1 MSAAEPQDE
10 VRLYGN
16 WRAERG
22 WGIGA
27 LSTSATV
34 TVFVSLLVPLLAVS
48 IAPVAALP
56 LAAVAAIAIAAVVVR
71 IGGSIRYSRASI
83 ASWLAQSEVQPNS
96 HPPLQP
102 HDPTSPRGVKS
113 EGGR

>member
-1 MSAAEPQDE
+1 MSDSPPDLLDTPAA
-10 VRLYGN
+10 
-16 WRAERG
+16 
-22 WGIGA
+22 
-27 LSTSATV
+27 
-34 TVFVSLLVPLLAVS
+34 
-48 IAPVAALP
+48 AALLTISAEALKKIRQRGEGP
-56 LAAVAAIAIAAVVVR
+56 PFVR